1 MTDIYHNPAKPGS
14 TLLGRILYL
23 RDAELGSIFRAPG
36 DLPAAGIGYP
46 SISQTHCSMNCSR
59 KTRILA
65 RLLIVIPML
74 WVVSPWHGIH
84 HQSDAF
90 VASDTDGHGVI
101 TATAK
106 TNDLSIDE
114 SDTTHN
120 PSIFVAGASHCD
132 SGPCVASV
140 DTGNESVHLSVTSR
154 YVSLGQPETV
164 ALVTPLIRPPTL
176 SSTPS

>member
-1 MTDIYHNPAKPGS
+1 
-14 TLLGRILYL
+14 
-23 RDAELGSIFRAPG
+23 
-36 DLPAAGIGYP
+36 
-46 SISQTHCSMNCSR
+46 MNCSR

-84 HQSDAF
+84 HQSDAV
-90 VASDTDGHGVI
+90 VASDTDGHGV
-101 TATAK
+101 TTVPAK

-120 PSIFVAGASHCD
+120 PSIFVAGAPHCD

-140 DTGNESVHLSVTSR
+140 DTGNESLDLGVTSR
-154 YVSLGQPETV
+154 HVSLDRPETG